1 MRLAVL
7 ALVAGA
13 FWAPA
18 ALAGEKKL
26 PVGEAA
32 NEAVGV
38 QASVLDD
45 DHLQQIFASDFS
57 HMYVVVEVTLTPKGG
72 KPVDVR
78 LDDFLIRSEQTGEHT
93 GPLLA
98 AQIGG
103 QGGIVVKRPDPAQ
116 SRGGFGGGFG
126 GIMMG
131 GGGGGRM
138 APPEQAKVE
147 AKDDRETDPLL
158 GMLKRKI
165 LAEKAVTE
173 PVTGLLFFPME
184 KEKPKNLALVYTTG
198 AGKLRFKFK

>member
-1 MRLAVL
+1 MKIAVVML
-7 ALVAGA
+7 LGGLL
-13 FWAPA
+13 

-26 PVGEAA
+26 PSGEAA
-32 NEAVGV
+32 NEAVGL
-38 QASVLDD
+38 QATVLDD
-45 DHLQQIFASDFS
+45 EQLQQIFSSDFS
-57 HMYVVVEVTLTPKGG
+57 HMFVVVEVTLMPKSG
-72 KPVDVR
+72 KTLDIR
-78 LDDFLIRSEQTGEHT
+78 LDDFLVRSEQSGYHT
-93 GPLLA
+93 GPLMA

-103 QGGIVVKRPDPAQ
+103 EGGIVVKRPDP
-116 SRGGFGGGFG
+116 SKRRGGFGGGFG

-131 GGGGGRM
+131 GGGGGS

-173 PVTGLLFFPME
+173 PVTGLLFFPLE
-184 KEKPKNLALVYTTG
+184 KEKPKNLALVYTTT

>member
-1 MRLAVL
+1 MRRMKIAILML
-7 ALVAGA
+7 LGGLL
-13 FWAPA
+13 

-26 PVGEAA
+26 PSGEAS
-32 NEAVGV
+32 NEAVGLE
-38 QASVLDD
+38 ATVLADEQ
-45 DHLQQIFASDFS
+45 LQQIFSSDFS
-57 HMYVVVEVTLTPKGG
+57 HMFVVVEVTLTPKGG
-72 KPVDVR
+72 KPLDIR
-78 LDDFLIRSEQTGEHT
+78 LDDFLIRSEQSGSHT

-103 QGGIVVKRPDPAQ
+103 EGGIVVKRPDP
-116 SRGGFGGGFG
+116 SKRRGGFGGGFG

-131 GGGGGRM
+131 GGGSA
-138 APPEQAKVE
+138 APPEQAKIE

-184 KEKPKNLALVYTTG
+184 KEKPKNLALVYTTP

>member
-1 MRLAVL
+1 MQMKTVIL
-7 ALVAGA
+7 ALVGA
-13 FWAPA
+13 LVV
-18 ALAGEKKL
+18 LAGDKKL
-26 PVGEAA
+26 PSGAA
-32 NEAVGV
+32 SNEAVELE
-38 QASVLDD
+38 ASVLADEQ
-45 DHLQQIFASDFS
+45 LQQIFSSDFS
-57 HMYVVVEVTLTPKGG
+57 HMFVVVEVTLTPKGG
-72 KPVDVR
+72 KPLEIR
-78 LDDFLIRSEQTGEHT
+78 LDDFLIRSEQTGAHT

-103 QGGIVVKRPDPAQ
+103 EGGIVVKRPDP
-116 SRGGFGGGFG
+116 SKRRGGFGGGFG

-131 GGGGGRM
+131 GGGSA

-147 AKDDRETDPLL
+147 AKDDRETDPML

-184 KEKPKNLALVYTTG
+184 KEKPKNLALVYTTA